1 MKSVLL
7 KKQYP
12 QRGHVLWQR
21 PPDLP
26 ERLLKYRKVGFRP
39 HHGNSPA
46 LTWPVNV
53 KRESLT
59 QPPHFCKVQTFV
71 FETTA
76 DACPEGQ
83 GKTEQGLRTTI
94 IF

>member
-1 MKSVLL
+1 M
-7 KKQYP
+7 
-12 QRGHVLWQR
+12 LWQR

-53 KRESLT
+53 TRESLT